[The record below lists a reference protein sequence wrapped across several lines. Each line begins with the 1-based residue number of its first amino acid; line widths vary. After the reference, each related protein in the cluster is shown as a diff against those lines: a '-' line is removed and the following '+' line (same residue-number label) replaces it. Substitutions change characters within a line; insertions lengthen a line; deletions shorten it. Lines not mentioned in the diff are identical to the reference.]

1 MRWFLCL
8 FLTVPS
14 AYAGS
19 ITPRFT
25 TGQMESSSR
34 SVSTIQETIVT
45 ENYRT
50 GFSYTVQGHNIKTD
64 SYISPDATY
73 TTSQNTGNGAVN
85 FQWVTPE
92 LTSKPQWTIVT
103 RRFRLFSLVENFLA
117 PGLDAVSVI
126 NRTQTIETQ
135 SNLLKYLFSIGL
147 LFTSPVYASN
157 TISSSPSASSHL
169 ERLSIMATRR

>member
-45 ENYRT
+45 ENYRPGST
-50 GFSYTVQGHNIKTD
+50 YSMHGTNVQPAKGTI
-64 SYISPDATY
+64 ISPDATY
-73 TTSQNTGNGAVN
+73 TNTQTFNGVS
-85 FQWVTPE
+85 FKWVTPD
-92 LTSKPQWTIVT
+92 LDTKPQWEVKTPGEA
-103 RRFRLFSLVENFLA
+103 FSITENFLA
-117 PGLDAVSVI
+117 PGLDAVSTI
-126 NRTQTIETQ
+126 QRTITTESQ
-135 SNLLKYLFSIGL
+135 S
-147 LFTSPVYASN
+147 TS
-157 TISSSPSASSHL
+157 
-169 ERLSIMATRR
+169 LSIFSQ

>member
-1 MRWFLCL
+1 MKWFLCL

-50 GFSYTVQGHNIKTD
+50 GFSYTVQGHNISTD

-73 TTSQNTGNGAVN
+73 
-85 FQWVTPE
+85 
-92 LTSKPQWTIVT
+92 KMC
-103 RRFRLFSLVENFLA
+103 
-117 PGLDAVSVI
+117 PGLSNWPVSLSFAVS
-126 NRTQTIETQ
+126 
-135 SNLLKYLFSIGL
+135 
-147 LFTSPVYASN
+147 
-157 TISSSPSASSHL
+157 
-169 ERLSIMATRR
+169 